1 MSASEYLVKD
11 LRRTRELL
19 GLTQEAW
26 GERIHF
32 SANYVG
38 AVERGER
45 PALPDYLVAV
55 DRAFTTTFVQF
66 YQMFVKGELVPVWYR
81 PFDENEGRASLL
93 RVYQPLVVPGILQ
106 TEAYAR
112 AILIGLRCQAD
123 SIDALV
129 AARLGRQEI
138 LHRRPD
144 PCQLVAVVDEGALH
158 RQVGDAAVM
167 RDQLKA
173 LVAASDLP
181 NVRVQVVP
189 FEAGPYVGL
198 EGPLAIA
205 TVDGR
210 SVGFLEGHLKGRV
223 VESPDATMGLE
234 RAWEAIR
241 DYALSSQQSREM
253 IMRAVEKWT

>member
-26 GERIHF
+26 GDRIHF
-32 SANYVG
+32 SAKHVG

-45 PALPDYLVAV
+45 PALPDYLGAV
-55 DRAFTTTFVQF
+55 DRAFGTTFMQF
-66 YQMFVKGELVPVWYR
+66 YRMFVKEELVPVWYR
-81 PFDENEGRASLL
+81 PFNEHEQQASLL
-93 RVYQPLVVPGILQ
+93 RVYQPLLVPGLLQ

-112 AILIGLRCQAD
+112 AILAGFRIHPD
-123 SIDALV
+123 SIDAIV
-129 AARLGRQEI
+129 ATRLGRQEI
-138 LHRRPD
+138 LYRRPD
-144 PCQLVAVVDEGALH
+144 PCQLVAVIDEGVLH
-158 RQVGDAAVM
+158 RRVGDAEVM

-173 LVAASDLP
+173 LVAACEHP

-189 FEAGPYVGL
+189 FEAGAYVGL
-198 EGPLAIA
+198 DGPLVVA

-223 VESPDATMGLE
+223 VESPDATTDLE
-234 RAWEAIR
+234 GAWEAIR
-241 DYALSSQQSREM
+241 DYALPGNQSLDLITRTT
-253 IMRAVEKWT
+253 EKWT